1 MPRIVAMIVAMVA
14 TTRLVITEFPRPGQP
29 NGFIQPSSENSFQ
42 A

>member
-1 MPRIVAMIVAMVA
+1 MPRTVAMSVARTA
-14 TTRLVITEFPRPGQP
+14 TTSEVITAFPSPGQA